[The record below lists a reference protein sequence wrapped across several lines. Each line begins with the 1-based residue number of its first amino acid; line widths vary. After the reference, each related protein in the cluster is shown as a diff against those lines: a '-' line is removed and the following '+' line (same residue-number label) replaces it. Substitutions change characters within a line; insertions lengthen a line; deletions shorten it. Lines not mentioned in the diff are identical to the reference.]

1 MRMRAWSSDGCSS
14 DLNPTVDRDDLK
26 SAIEAAPPFGD
37 HHPYRREDFGDV
49 PLKIQTSGGTTGM
62 PRVTLFDAL
71 AWEVQGIQTARGLYA
86 QGARPGDVIQIP
98 FTTSLANAGWS
109 AYNAVFNWLGCV
121 PVTTGSGKVT
131 PSERQLELDRKS
143 TRLNSSH

>member
-1 MRMRAWSSDGCSS
+1 MRISDWSSDVCSS
-14 DLNPTVDRDDLK
+14 DLSAAGLEPGDITSLDDIEKIPTFNSDDLK

-86 QGARPGDVIQIP
+86 QGARPGDVIQRSEEHKSELQSLIR
-98 FTTSLANAGWS
+98 TSNT
-109 AYNAVFNWLGCV
+109 VFCW
-121 PVTTGSGKVT
+121 K
-131 PSERQLELDRKS
+131 K
-143 TRLNSSH
+143 

>member
-1 MRMRAWSSDGCSS
+1 MSDTVPYYFRSLDWEKLIADYPPPPDYGRTIGAMSEEQIHRLQNERFLARIQDAWKLPFYARRWSAAGLEPGDITSLD
-14 DLNPTVDRDDLK
+14 DIEKIPTFNSDDLK

-71 AWEVQGIQTARGLYA
+71 A
-86 QGARPGDVIQIP
+86 
-98 FTTSLANAGWS
+98 
-109 AYNAVFNWLGCV
+109 
-121 PVTTGSGKVT
+121 
-131 PSERQLELDRKS
+131 DRKS